1 MKHLSI
7 LHTFALGV
15 ALVPCLSSCI
25 SDDSQEGNKPLSLI
39 SAAQT
44 VEDALQLPPSRK
56 NTPLSPCLISGK

>member
-44 VEDALQLPPSRK
+44 VEDV
-56 NTPLSPCLISGK
+56 